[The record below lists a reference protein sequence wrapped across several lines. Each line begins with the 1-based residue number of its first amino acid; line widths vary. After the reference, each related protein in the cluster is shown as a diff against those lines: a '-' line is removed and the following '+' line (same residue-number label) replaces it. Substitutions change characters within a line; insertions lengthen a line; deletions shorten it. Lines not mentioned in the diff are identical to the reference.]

1 MARHTTDRAL
11 MTSRRSATVAAIG
24 AGIVVV
30 FTLVVYLPLVG
41 FLGGATASTAGIVP
55 FPVVSVTVVT
65 FVGAATIA
73 GLLALALTRRRS
85 GVAWALVALAVVVAL
100 AVTAFPLVA
109 VVIGS
114 AQRIGEIGPVISA
127 LWQQLAGFT

>member
-11 MTSRRSATVAAIG
+11 VASRRSATVAAIG

-55 FPVVSVTVVT
+55 FPLVSVTVVT
-65 FVGAATIA
+65 FVGAATIV

-85 GVAWALVALAVVVAL
+85 GVAWALVAFAVVVAL
-100 AVTAFPLVA
+100 TVTAFPLVA

-114 AQRIGEIGPVISA
+114 AQRVGEIGPVISA
-127 LWQQLAGFT
+127 LWQQLAGFF

>member
-11 MTSRRSATVAAIG
+11 VTSRRSATVAAIG

-65 FVGAATIA
+65 FVGAATIV

-85 GVAWALVALAVVVAL
+85 GVAWALVAFAVVVAL

-127 LWQQLAGFT
+127 LWQQLAGFF

>member
-11 MTSRRSATVAAIG
+11 VTSRRSATVAAIG

-127 LWQQLAGFT
+127 LWQQLAGFF

>member
-11 MTSRRSATVAAIG
+11 VTSRRSATVAAIG

-65 FVGAATIA
+65 FVGAATIV

-127 LWQQLAGFT
+127 LWQQLAGFF

>member
-1 MARHTTDRAL
+1 

-65 FVGAATIA
+65 FVGAATIV

-127 LWQQLAGFT
+127 LWQQLAGFF